1 MFILFQYK
9 FVLYIIYTLH
19 DRVCGINIVN
29 PGNKTSVNIPDNVFD
44 MYNYNNSTFVT
55 AVDRSDA

>member
-1 MFILFQYK
+1 
-9 FVLYIIYTLH
+9 LYIIYTLH